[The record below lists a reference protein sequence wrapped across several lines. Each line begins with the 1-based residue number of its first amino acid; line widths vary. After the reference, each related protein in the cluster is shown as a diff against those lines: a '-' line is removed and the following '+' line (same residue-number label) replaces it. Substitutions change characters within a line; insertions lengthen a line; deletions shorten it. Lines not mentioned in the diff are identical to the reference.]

1 MDLHYKQEITVGALV
16 VVGLALFLGGTMWL
30 SGRSFSR
37 APTITIAFPDVQT
50 LKRGSPV
57 KVSGVELGTVKDIV
71 YQGYQRVLVR
81 ASLKPEV
88 QLKRDAAASL
98 VSVGLVADAVIDLN
112 PGNAPEPLPEDAV
125 IQGTVTRGFLASA
138 PDLTAQAKEV
148 LAGVSEIANQ
158 RLADDLS
165 RTLSAVQRLAD
176 LYSNPKSGP
185 SADLARTLEEV
196 RRMGSRLDST
206 LNDLKLRG
214 TMDLADSLMRSLSR
228 LSADAR
234 VTAQRFDS
242 AIARV
247 NRGEGSLGR
256 FATDTT
262 FYINAREALRA
273 FQQFIDDIR
282 KHPGKLGITVRI
294 F

>member
-16 VVGLALFLGGTMWL
+16 LVGVALFIAGTMWL
-30 SGRSFSR
+30 SGRSFSS
-37 APTITIAFPDVQT
+37 APTITIAFPDIQT

-57 KVSGVELGTVKDIV
+57 KVSGVELGTVTEIV

-81 ASLKPEV
+81 ASLEPEV
-88 QLKRDAAASL
+88 LVKRDASASL
-98 VSVGLVADAVIDLN
+98 ASIGLVADAVIELN
-112 PGNAPEPLPEDAV
+112 PGSAAEPLPADAI
-125 IQGTVTRGFLASA
+125 IQGTVAQGLLSSA
-138 PDLTAQAKEV
+138 PDLTTQAKE
-148 LAGVSEIANQ
+148 LMAGLSEIANK

-165 RTLSAVQRLAD
+165 RTLNAVQRLAD
-176 LYSNPKSGP
+176 LYANPKAGP
-185 SADLARTLEEV
+185 SSDLTRTLEEV

-214 TMDLADSLMRSLSR
+214 TMEVADSLMRSLSR

-234 VTAQRFDS
+234 VTAERFDTTL
-242 AIARV
+242 ARI

-256 FATDTT
+256 FATDTA
-262 FYINAREALRA
+262 FYSNAREALRA